1 MCVVCFDIKNYSY
14 SVKQCRGEKYMQ
26 FVLGIPA
33 LSTTGNGAIRPIL
46 LLLLIVAVILILVG
60 CGIALLTLWNQRKD
74 KLAFITVEKSESD
87 RETY

>member
-1 MCVVCFDIKNYSY
+1 
-14 SVKQCRGEKYMQ
+14 MQ
-26 FVLGIPA
+26 FVLGILA
-33 LSTTGNGAIRPIL
+33 LSATGNGGMRPVL

-60 CGIALLTLWNQRKD
+60 CCIALLTLWNQRKD

>member
-1 MCVVCFDIKNYSY
+1 MFRHKKITATALS
-14 SVKQCRGEKYMQ
+14 SAGEKKYMQ

-33 LSTTGNGAIRPIL
+33 LSTTGNDAIRPML

-74 KLAFITVEKSESD
+74 KLAFITVEKSDSE
-87 RETY
+87 RETS

>member
-1 MCVVCFDIKNYSY
+1 
-14 SVKQCRGEKYMQ
+14 MQ
-26 FVLGIPA
+26 FVLGILA
-33 LSTTGNGAIRPIL
+33 LSTTGNGEMRPVL
-46 LLLLIVAVILILVG
+46 LLLLLVAIILILVG